1 MFISCRIV
9 GWACL
14 PNKKKKKKK
23 KLKDYKIQEA
33 W

>member
-14 PNKKKKKKK
+14 PNKKKKKK
-23 KLKDYKIQEA
+23 LKDYKIQEA